1 MPLRQR
7 RETGR
12 QQHSQS
18 SGWPLSSDNTSRCYI
33 HILISELTIDH
44 GRGLIAEESSEEL
57 SSELGHFPSHPIELS
72 IDRGLA

>member
-12 QQHSQS
+12 QQVHSQS
-18 SGWPLSSDNTSRCYI
+18 SGWPLLCYI